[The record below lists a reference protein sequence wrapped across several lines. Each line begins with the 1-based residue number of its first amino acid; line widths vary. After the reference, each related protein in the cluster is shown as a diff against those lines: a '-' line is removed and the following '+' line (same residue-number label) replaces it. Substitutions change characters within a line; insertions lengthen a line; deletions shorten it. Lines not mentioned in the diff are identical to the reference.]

1 MKKYTTK
8 LLSVLFTIAMLLSLL
23 PVPAQAA
30 GRDPVIEIP
39 TMLAFTTKPQSGTV
53 LKSESY
59 AYTWAINKAAD
70 LIVLEIQET
79 NRLTGATSWKQLR
92 TLTGTS
98 GSGTLTYPT
107 ASTQILASGLST
119 YRISAGIL
127 GKTAADNELVSAT
140 FTVTWISGCR
150 VSFDAN
156 GGTGT
161 MASEICDIGEEY
173 TLPECAFTAPSRKEF
188 DGWSVGDE
196 KMAVGDTITI
206 SENTTVTALWKD
218 IPLAFVTQ
226 PKNGTSEKAKPC
238 TFSWQ
243 LNYDDATVRLM
254 VYNSG
259 EKEWETL
266 GDDLTGKTS
275 TSYSFAGG
283 TYCTGNETQ
292 LKLKA
297 STGGKWIESEPF
309 VIAWKDFLTYHT
321 WVLGRPITEENMSDV
336 LGDGKI
342 SYTPPQGSAP
352 ARLTLNSVYI
362 DKPSIAG
369 SRSPIDTEEDLIIEL
384 KGSNTVNGQSVA
396 AIYTSCNLYIQSDG
410 TGSLSAYGPN
420 YVIWTRDASISFS
433 GLKELNLSNKT
444 AFAPAVYAY
453 GEISVSDCDLVTSTG
468 SFRTDVLDII
478 LQNSKICIQVGGE
491 EDDPSTTVIDADRA
505 IKIRNAQVEITAT
518 VKDKYSGMYAR
529 DGITISAGST
539 VTVTDVVSGIRSGD
553 SLEISDSNVSVSAGE
568 SAIKCGSSR
577 TIRLNGCAINTAKTP
592 AEISGDHIV
601 KTGTEEI
608 ATDVVI
614 ERTSAVTKYKVT
626 VNVNNSKWGSVQ
638 VFGLDSD
645 GKVNAGSPVTLRA
658 TAKAGCRF
666 VGWKVGDTYRSEEP
680 EYSAVITGDTT
691 ITAEFLDELVYDT
704 WITGVQ
710 VSTKNMNDVLGDGT
724 VSYVPAQ
731 GTIPAVLT
739 LKGADL
745 TYSTSP
751 VYTTEEL
758 TVEVRGENKLKSTE
772 EYGIRASHMDK
783 NLYING
789 GGTGSLTIES
799 YDDGIMGMLGK
810 VYLNGLKEL
819 DITAGIGH
827 SKFWEQYSIYT
838 FSGLSI
844 KDCALIRVNTGLDS
858 GNGGAESGIIRMT
871 IDNSRVEVRMPPCGE
886 GYYYPYR
893 AIYASKGLE
902 IINGS
907 YVQVEASDPT
917 GDNRFHGIDSM
928 YDKMEISDSFIKV
941 KDAVAGIYGGEGI
954 TINRSHIYLKAT
966 EYAMCSYRDLGDDPN
981 LYAITLNGCELTMP
995 GTKLLTTVWDDYK
1008 DLTEVVDA
1016 DTEENALVCSIGT
1029 TISEV
1034 EILGFTPPVS
1044 GAVLDKTNVHR
1055 GYTEEL
1061 ASYRVNTNAW
1071 FKIDPATGTGS
1082 PMSNDDVF
1090 EPGATYRYRAF
1101 IVRKDEATDAFPAS
1115 AEDITVN
1122 IEGLSADCEMD
1133 VYFNSAGTVL
1143 TCDVIFV
1150 CPDVTMSGTVVV
1162 SGSKATAHVTVEN
1175 FSDTEAILII
1185 AQYSGGQMK
1194 AVQTVSVTAD
1204 GTFVPTAP
1212 FIHAEGCTYKAFL
1225 VNADTYAPLCA
1236 TANLF

>member
-1 MKKYTTK
+1 MKIYTTK

-39 TMLAFTTKPQSGTV
+39 TTLAFTTKPQSGTV
-53 LKSESY
+53 LKTESY

-107 ASTQILASGLST
+107 ASTQILGSGLST

-127 GKTAADNELVSAT
+127 GETAADNELASAT

-275 TSYSFAGG
+275 ASYSFAGG

-309 VIAWKDFLTYHT
+309 VIVWKDFLTYHT
-321 WVLGRPITEENMSDV
+321 WVLGKPITEENMADV

-468 SFRTDVLDII
+468 SFRTGVLDII

-577 TIRLNGCAINTAKTP
+577 TIRLIGCAINTAKTP
-592 AEISGDHIV
+592 AEISGHRV
-601 KTGTEEI
+601 LKQGTEEI

-614 ERTSAVTKYKVT
+614 ERTSEVTKYKVT

-638 VFGLDSD
+638 VFGLDST
-645 GKVNAGSPVTLRA
+645 GKIAAGASVTLRA

-666 VGWKVGDTYRSEEP
+666 VGWKVGDTYLSEEP

-691 ITAEFLDELVYDT
+691 ITAEFTDELVYDT

-772 EYGIRASHMDK
+772 EYGIRASRMDK
-783 NLYING
+783 KLYING

-810 VYLNGLKEL
+810 VYLDGLKEL
-819 DITAGIGH
+819 DITSGIGN
-827 SKFWEQYSIYT
+827 SKFWEAYSIYT
-838 FSGLSI
+838 LSGLSI
-844 KDCALIRVNTGLDS
+844 KDCTLIRANNCLNS
-858 GNGGAESGIIRMT
+858 GNGGDRVINMT
-871 IDNSRVEVRMPPCGE
+871 IDNSRVEVRMPKKGE
-886 GYYYPYR
+886 TQSYR
-893 AIYASKGLE
+893 YDAIDAMDELE

-907 YVQVEASDPT
+907 YVQVEAADPT
-917 GDNRFHGIDSM
+917 EENTFSGIYGQM
-928 YDKMEISDSFIKV
+928 GMEISDSYINV
-941 KDAVAGIYGGEGI
+941 KDAQAGIHSRDI
-954 TINRSHIYLKAT
+954 TINRSHIYISAT
-966 EYAMCSYRDLGDDPN
+966 KNALYGGGDQNDPDH
-981 LYAITLNGCELTMP
+981 YYVQLNGCSLTTP
-995 GTKLLTTVWDDYK
+995 NTKLMNFVNYQSGWNDTTK
-1008 DLTEVVDA
+1008 VVNA
-1016 DTEENALVCSIGT
+1016 DTEESALVCSIGT

-1071 FKIDPATGTGS
+1071 FKIDPATGTAS
-1082 PMSNDDVF
+1082 LMSNGDVF
-1090 EPGATYRYRAF
+1090 EAGGTYRYRAL
-1101 IVRKDEATDAFPAS
+1101 IVRRDDAFDAFPVS
-1115 AEDITVN
+1115 AENLTVT
-1122 IEGLSADCEMD
+1122 IEGLPAGCEMN

-1212 FIHAEGCTYKAFL
+1212 FTHAEGCTYKAFL

>member
-1 MKKYTTK
+1 MKKQMNRMFSI
-8 LLSVLFTIAMLLSLL
+8 LLTLVMLLSLL
-23 PVPAQAA
+23 PAPAQAA
-30 GRDPVIEIP
+30 IEKPIL
-39 TMLAFTTKPQSGTV
+39 TALTFTTEPQSGTILNTEDYTV
-53 LKSESY
+53 
-59 AYTWAINKAAD
+59 TWATNKKPD
-70 LIVLEIQET
+70 LLLLEIMVT
-79 NRLTGATSWKQLR
+79 NRQGITWTTVGSAVEPTGK
-92 TLTGTS
+92 
-98 GSGTLTYPT
+98 SGTITVEYPSS
-107 ASTQILASGLST
+107 AAQRPNGLST
-119 YRISAGIL
+119 YRLTVGYQGTEAE
-127 GKTAADNELVSAT
+127 TATCT

-150 VSFDAN
+150 VSFVAN

-218 IPLAFVTQ
+218 IPLVFVTQ
-226 PKNGTSEKAKPC
+226 PKNGTSEKGKPC

-275 TSYSFAGG
+275 ASYSFAGG

-309 VIAWKDFLTYHT
+309 VIVWKDFLTYHT
-321 WVLGRPITEENMSDV
+321 WVLGKPITEENMADV

-396 AIYTSCNLYIQSDG
+396 AIYSTGSLYLQSDG

-420 YVIWTRDASISFS
+420 YIIWAPDALLSVS
-433 GLKELNLSNKT
+433 GLKELNLSNKS
-444 AFAPAVYAY
+444 AIFPSLY
-453 GEISVSDCDLVTSTG
+453 GEGGITISDCGLVTCGTALDGGYMDLV
-468 SFRTDVLDII
+468 
-478 LQNSKICIQVGGE
+478 LQNSKIQIRATRDDNPNAAVLRGGRQV
-491 EDDPSTTVIDADRA
+491 I
-505 IKIRNAQVEITAT
+505 IRNAQVEITAASEG
-518 VKDKYSGMYAR
+518 VKNKFSGIYAQR
-529 DGITISAGST
+529 EGLYISGGST
-539 VTVTDVVSGIRSGD
+539 VTMTDVKDGIEGGYTID
-553 SLEISDSNVSVSAGE
+553 ISDSNVSVSASE
-568 SAIKCGSSR
+568 CAIECNSKY
-577 TIRLNGCAINTAKTP
+577 TIDLIGCAINTEKTP
-592 AEISGDHIV
+592 AEISGHRV
-601 KTGTEEI
+601 LKQGTEEI

-614 ERTSAVTKYKVT
+614 ERTSAVTKYNVT
-626 VNVNNSKWGSVQ
+626 VNINNAAWGSVQ

-658 TAKAGCRF
+658 AAKAGCRF
-666 VGWKVGDTYRSEEP
+666 VGWKVGDTYLSEEA
-680 EYSAVITGDTT
+680 EYAAVITEPTT
-691 ITAEFLDELVYDT
+691 ITAEFTDELVYDT

-739 LKGADL
+739 LKGVDL
-745 TYSTSP
+745 TYDTSP

-758 TVEVRGENKLKSTE
+758 TVEVRGKNKLKSTE
-772 EYGIRASHMDK
+772 EYGIRANHMDK

-799 YDDGIMGMLGK
+799 YEEGIMGMLGK

-917 GDNRFHGIDSM
+917 GDNRFYGIDSM

-941 KDAVAGIYGGEGI
+941 KDAVTGIYGGEGI

-995 GTKLLTTVWDDYK
+995 GTKLLTTVRDDYK
-1008 DLTEVVDA
+1008 DLTEVVDS
-1016 DTEENALVCSIGT
+1016 DTGLSALRCSIGT
-1029 TISEV
+1029 VISKV
-1034 EILGFTPPVS
+1034 NILGFTPPVS

-1071 FKIDPATGTGS
+1071 YKIDPATGTNL
-1082 PMSNDDVF
+1082 PMNNGDVF
-1090 EPGATYRYRAF
+1090 EAGSTYRYKAL
-1101 IVRKDEATDAFPAS
+1101 IVRKDDAFDAFPAS
-1115 AEDITVN
+1115 AENLTVT
-1122 IEGLSADCEMD
+1122 IEGLPAGCEMN

-1143 TCDVIFV
+1143 TCDVLFV
-1150 CPDVTMSGTVVV
+1150 LETTISGEVTVTGT
-1162 SGSKATAHVTVEN
+1162 SATASVTVEEL
-1175 FSDTEAILII
+1175 SGKAILIV

-1204 GTFVPTAP
+1204 GTFAP
-1212 FIHAEGCTYKAFL
+1212 ANPFTHAEGCTYKAFL

-1236 TANLF
+1236 AAPLSE